1 MALKQDIQTD
11 MKTAMKAGEKE
22 RLGVIR
28 MLLAALQIRE
38 IETQEDLSD
47 ADVLQIIEK
56 QIKQRLDSAKQFAD
70 AGRDDRAAQETAES
84 EILKAY
90 LPEQLS
96 EGELAEMLAEVI
108 ESTGASSMKDMG
120 QVMAELRKRAQG
132 RADMGM
138 LSGLVKA
145 KLAG

>member
-22 RLGVIR
+22 RLSVIR

-38 IETQEDLSD
+38 IEAREDLSD
-47 ADVLQIIEK
+47 SDVLQIIEK
-56 QIKQRLDSAKQFAD
+56 QIKQRMDSAKQFAE
-70 AGRDDRAAQETAES
+70 AGRDDRAAQEKVEG
-84 EILKAY
+84 EILRAY

-96 EGELAEMLAEVI
+96 EGELSEMLAEVI
-108 ESTGASSMKDMG
+108 QSTGASSMKDMG

-132 RADMGM
+132 RTDMGV

-145 KLAG
+145 RLAS